1 DERLPVLIEAA
12 FAYAPGLQRRMLFTG
27 VNFSPAINNPFRQLG
42 WHGEGLERVLAGQM
56 VEAQDPLIV
65 ALHLAAPV
73 ITYLDRGKSS
83 IALGGGKPDPEVE
96 EQQENDDHWLP
107 EIDARQSSVAGKV
120 VAAVKAVTK
129 RWFKQRKAE
138 ERDASAWANRRAALR
153 REG

>member
-1 DERLPVLIEAA
+1 NRTIQHLLTAMQERTSTVKPADLGTIGYENFRYRFDVLGADLETFEYKVIKTEDDERLPVLIEAA

-96 EQQENDDHWLP
+96 
-107 EIDARQSSVAGKV
+107 
-120 VAAVKAVTK
+120 
-129 RWFKQRKAE
+129 
-138 ERDASAWANRRAALR
+138 
-153 REG
+153 